1 VVERL
6 AAYAWRLLVLAAV
19 LIAFL
24 WLLGQLW
31 VLLVAV
37 VIGTLLTRALDPVNR
52 WLRAHGVK
60 PGLAALLSLVLF
72 LGVLVLAGWVIIP
85 SVADE
90 FESLGPTLTEAV
102 DDVEEWLVQD
112 APVDVSQRDVD
123 RFRENIGD
131 AISNALS
138 TSGGSVV
145 SGALVALEVFTG
157 LLLSLVATFFLL
169 KDGPDGQRWILDRAP
184 VHRHDIIRRMAQ
196 RAWET
201 IGGYLRGSGL
211 LGVVEALII
220 GGTMAVAGAE
230 LVAPVMVLTL
240 AAAFVPM
247 VGAVVAGI
255 VAVLVTLATAG
266 FTAALIVGGVAIVVQ
281 QLDNDLLAPVI
292 FGKALSLHP
301 LIILFAVVGGGA
313 LFGFAGTVLAVPV
326 TAVIVNVAAEAGL
339 GQPRAPSPHE
349 VARL

>member
-1 VVERL
+1 
-6 AAYAWRLLVLAAV
+6 
-19 LIAFL
+19 
-24 WLLGQLW
+24 
-31 VLLVAV
+31 
-37 VIGTLLTRALDPVNR
+37 
-52 WLRAHGVK
+52 
-60 PGLAALLSLVLF
+60 
-72 LGVLVLAGWVIIP
+72 
-85 SVADE
+85 
-90 FESLGPTLTEAV
+90 
-102 DDVEEWLVQD
+102 
-112 APVDVSQRDVD
+112 
-123 RFRENIGD
+123 
-131 AISNALS
+131 
-138 TSGGSVV
+138 
-145 SGALVALEVFTG
+145 
-157 LLLSLVATFFLL
+157 
-169 KDGPDGQRWILDRAP
+169 
-184 VHRHDIIRRMAQ
+184 MAQ

-255 VAVLVTLATAG
+255 VAVLVTLATAS